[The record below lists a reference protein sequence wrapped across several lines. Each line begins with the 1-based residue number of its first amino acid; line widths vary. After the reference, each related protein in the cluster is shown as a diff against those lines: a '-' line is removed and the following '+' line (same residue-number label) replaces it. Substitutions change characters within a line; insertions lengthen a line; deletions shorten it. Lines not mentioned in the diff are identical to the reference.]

1 MKMILAM
8 ILLALFAKA
17 HGAEPIQVD
26 CQIKRPGFTKYEF
39 NFLFRPM
46 SSAAYIQFDGNV
58 FYAHEVDIIEFE
70 NCRYVTL
77 FSHDNKKMTFEFPLK
92 ALSGS
97 REYEVSVNHGQ
108 YMAVCLNRQQV
119 SL

>member
-17 HGAEPIQVD
+17 HGAIPVQVD
-26 CQIKRPGFTKYEF
+26 CQIKRPGFQKYEF

-46 SSAAYIQFDGNV
+46 SSHAYIQFDGNV
-58 FYAHEVDIIEFE
+58 LYAHEVDVVEYE
-70 NCRYVTL
+70 SCRYVTL

-92 ALSGS
+92 GLRSTK
-97 REYEVSVNHGQ
+97 EYAVSVNHGEYQ
-108 YMAVCLNRQQV
+108 ATCINRQQV